1 MEQWMNEQQW
11 THNGAGAFVSETE
24 LLRFNTSGSKLQAV
38 SLVDLTS
45 LGKRV
50 RIQGAHQSEL
60 LP

>member
-1 MEQWMNEQQW
+1 MNEQQW